1 MSLDWKTLI
10 CCAAI
15 TATVLIGCT
24 PRVGIDRPHEYNI
37 STEVVKIVQVEDAS
51 GFHLFKYV
59 ELSNGCVVTIHHRN
73 GAGQAID
80 CR

>member
-1 MSLDWKTLI
+1 MVLNWKTLI

-24 PRVGIDRPHEYNI
+24 PREGIHRPYESNMG
-37 STEVVKIVQVEDAS
+37 TEVVKIVQVEDAS
-51 GFHLFKYV
+51 GSHLFMYV
-59 ELSNGCVVTIHHRN
+59 ELFNGCVVTLEHRN

>member
-1 MSLDWKTLI
+1 MVLNWKTLI

-15 TATVLIGCT
+15 AATVLIGCT
-24 PRVGIDRPHEYNI
+24 PREGIDRPHEYNI

-59 ELSNGCVVTIHHRN
+59 KLSNGCVVTLGRSY
-73 GAGQAID
+73 GQAID